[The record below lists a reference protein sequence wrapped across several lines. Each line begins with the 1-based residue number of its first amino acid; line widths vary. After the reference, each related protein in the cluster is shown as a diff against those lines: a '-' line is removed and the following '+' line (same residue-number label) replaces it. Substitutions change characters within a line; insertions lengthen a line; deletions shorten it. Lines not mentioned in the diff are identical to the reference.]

1 MTENPAVETAAPSVR
16 AGGISFL
23 LKGVLVVIGV
33 AIVATIIATA
43 AFNAGRTSRSQPIE
57 VDLYPGTA
65 LLSESKTEQ
74 SDQRV
79 FSTTAPIADV
89 YRFYAERFGELL
101 SRSTNTLGE
110 DTNKGCRKIYN
121 DEPPV
126 ETPGRYYVRCFID
139 NSEGDISHRAL
150 ITITYNPN
158 DQLTRLSVEREW
170 GK

>member
-16 AGGISFL
+16 AGRGSFL
-23 LKGVLVVIGV
+23 LKVALVAIGV
-33 AIVATIIATA
+33 AIAATLLATV
-43 AFNAGRTSRSQPIE
+43 AFNAGRRSRSQPIE
-57 VDLYPGTA
+57 VDIYTGA
-65 LLSESKTEQ
+65 ELLSESKTDQ
-74 SDQRV
+74 SDQRLY
-79 FSTTAPIADV
+79 SINAPIADV
-89 YRFYAERFGELL
+89 YRFYAERLGELL

-139 NSEGDISHRAL
+139 NSEGDISHRVL

-170 GK
+170 GQ